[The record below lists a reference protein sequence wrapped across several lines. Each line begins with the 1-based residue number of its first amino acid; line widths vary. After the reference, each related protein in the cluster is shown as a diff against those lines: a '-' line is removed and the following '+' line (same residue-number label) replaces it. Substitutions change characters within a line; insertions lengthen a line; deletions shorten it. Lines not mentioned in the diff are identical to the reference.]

1 MNIGKWSGIGIVAV
15 VCACGGS
22 STKSP
27 AGDTGIGAS
36 PALDIT
42 VRGGGKVTSPDGSI
56 NCSASCT
63 QVSTV
68 GAAVHLDATP
78 AAGMQFLGWNGA
90 CSGTAGCDLTIS
102 GDTQVSAIF
111 AAPGAVLL
119 QVDPVGAGGGVVTSS
134 PSGLSCPGTCG
145 MQIAPGSVVT
155 LVATANTG
163 SHFEGF
169 GGSACSGL
177 ICTFK
182 IAADATVYANFSTVT
197 PTAILHKLTVTAA
210 TGGAV
215 VSTPAGITCPGT
227 CSASFQE
234 GSKVGL
240 AATAASG
247 FTFTGWNG
255 ACTGAD
261 DCVVTLDG
269 DSAVKA
275 QFTAAD
281 PCAGLLPALP
291 APQTFTIPATSK
303 AAAFC
308 GQGTS
313 DGLGNLYVFDNS
325 GNVAN
330 SAGTVFANVSLV
342 SPLASGISAYQTPL
356 GAASTTYAAYAPDGA
371 FVASFVIG
379 DLGFENSQANG
390 GTVITSGC
398 HQTADYE
405 VRRFDDANALQSD
418 VHLANQACLIDGA
431 GAVLVDAQNRTLL
444 VSGHLV
450 DPSIPDGH
458 VGARWF
464 DVAGQPL
471 TEWFDAG
478 LDSEHGITPR
488 PLIGGG
494 AALLLASGWT
504 AVTSGKAEIAPAP
517 AGFNPNEDVLV
528 VLGGKAYAT
537 LPFVAVP
544 GTGTTGSIQIVEPGG
559 KVCGTLTATTSTDR
573 FSIGEDGT
581 LVNLSG
587 GGNTNCAAT
596 YYPQVLK

>member
-134 PSGLSCPGTCG
+134 PSGLSCHGTCG

-275 QFTAAD
+275 KFTAAD

-450 DPSIPDGH
+450 DPTIPDGH

-478 LDSEHGITPR
+478 LESEHGITPR

-587 GGNTNCAAT
+587 GCNTNCAAT